1 MPCHDIIQER
11 GGGSGWGGGSTAGR
25 SRSSRASCPCLSP
38 CWRFS
43 WRCRAGCRKV
53 QGLRSCKRRRG
64 DHSRM
69 LGSCCSHTASCP
81 TNIIVKHQ
89 WTLVRSAL
97 SPPCLSPCDCR
108 MSCRRHRLRQGRSS
122 QRPEPR
128 SCRMLAGSS
137 KYARYYQ
144 AGEGTDIPGQAL
156 RNCPLDWCSRLGGH
170 SGSTNTR
177 SAVWSEQS
185 EMFKTSQWSFW
196 SIGATSSK

>member
-11 GGGSGWGGGSTAGR
+11 GEGVGEEVALQPVEVGVAGLLVLVFLLVEGSPEGAGRVVGRCWSSVAVRDGGGTIVVCWIAAAVTR
-25 SRSSRASCPCLSP
+25 LLVLQTSSSNI
-38 CWRFS
+38 S
-43 WRCRAGCRKV
+43 W
-53 QGLRSCKRRRG
+53 
-64 DHSRM
+64 
-69 LGSCCSHTASCP
+69 
-81 TNIIVKHQ
+81 
-89 WTLVRSAL
+89 LVRSVL

-122 QRPEPR
+122 QRPEHR

-144 AGEGTDIPGQAL
+144 AAEGTDIPGQAL

-185 EMFKTSQWSFW
+185 EMFKTSEWSFW

>member
-11 GGGSGWGGGSTAGR
+11 GEGVGEEVALQPVEVGVAGLLVLVFLLVEGSPEGAGRVVGRCWGSVAVRDGGGTIVVCWVAAAVTR
-25 SRSSRASCPCLSP
+25 LLVLQTSSSNI
-38 CWRFS
+38 S
-43 WRCRAGCRKV
+43 W
-53 QGLRSCKRRRG
+53 
-64 DHSRM
+64 
-69 LGSCCSHTASCP
+69 
-81 TNIIVKHQ
+81 
-89 WTLVRSAL
+89 LVRSVL

-108 MSCRRHRLRQGRSS
+108 MFYRRHRLRQGRSS
-122 QRPEPR
+122 QRPEHR

-185 EMFKTSQWSFW
+185 EMFKTSEWSFW
-196 SIGATSSK
+196 SIRATSSK